1 MSKRTRRTFQASEK
15 LAIIRKHL
23 IEKVP
28 ISDLCETHN
37 IQPTQYY
44 DWQKKFF
51 ENGEL
56 ALSVHKGKERGQK
69 NRYEKQI
76 TQLEDQIVKKNEVVA
91 ELLQEHVQLKKELGE
106 P

>member
-1 MSKRTRRTFQASEK
+1 MSKRIRRTFQGKEK
-15 LAIIRKHL
+15 VAIIRQHL
-23 IEKVP
+23 VEKVP
-28 ISDLCETHN
+28 VSELCDRHD

-56 ALSVHKGKERGQK
+56 AFRVHKGKERGQK
-69 NRYEKQI
+69 NRYEKKI
-76 TQLEDQIVKKNEVVA
+76 TKLEDQIVKKNEVVA
-91 ELLQEHVQLKKELGE
+91 ELLQEHVQLKKEHGE

>member
-1 MSKRTRRTFQASEK
+1 MSSRTRRTFLTSEK
-15 LAIIRKHL
+15 LTIIRKHL
-23 IEKVP
+23 IDKVP
-28 ISDLCETHN
+28 VSELCETHS

-56 ALSVHKGKERGQK
+56 ALNAHKGKERGRK
-69 NRYEKQI
+69 NQHDKKV
-76 TQLEDQIVKKNEVVA
+76 THLEDQIVKKNEVIA
-91 ELLQEHVQLKKELGE
+91 ELLQEHVELKKQNGE

>member
-1 MSKRTRRTFQASEK
+1 MTKRTRRTFQGHEK
-15 LAIIRKHL
+15 VAIIRQHL
-23 IEKVP
+23 LEKVP

-51 ENGEL
+51 DNGEL
-56 ALSVHKGKERGQK
+56 AMNVHQGKKRGQK
-69 NRYEKQI
+69 NQYEKKI
-76 TQLEDQIVKKNEVVA
+76 AKLETKIVQKNEVVA